1 MNNFE
6 KHKCIELTNKM
17 IHKDL
22 CRPFRD
28 KVDPVRDY
36 APDYFSIVHRPMDLT
51 TIKKKLNNN
60 EYKSYENWAEDVQQV
75 WENAMIYNNEGTLIY
90 LMAQDMENWFRRKYK
105 KLPRTKD
112 EEWMILLKKASKKM
126 LMLSK
131 NVPANLS
138 SGSTKQLKIGNE
150 AVVVQQQKTIKKQVK
165 EKKSK

>member
-1 MNNFE
+1 
-6 KHKCIELTNKM
+6 
-17 IHKDL
+17 
-22 CRPFRD
+22 
-28 KVDPVRDY
+28 
-36 APDYFSIVHRPMDLT
+36 
-51 TIKKKLNNN
+51 
-60 EYKSYENWAEDVQQV
+60 
-75 WENAMIYNNEGTLIY
+75 
-90 LMAQDMENWFRRKYK
+90 MAQDMENWFRRKYK